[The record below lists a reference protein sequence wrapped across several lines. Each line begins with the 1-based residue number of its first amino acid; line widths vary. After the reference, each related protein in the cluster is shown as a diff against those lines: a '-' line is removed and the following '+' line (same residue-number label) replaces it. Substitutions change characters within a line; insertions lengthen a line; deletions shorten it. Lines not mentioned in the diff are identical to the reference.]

1 MKLGMTQDEIGG
13 KYQLS
18 KGSVVAKIKLLDLPT
33 QVQSQIVSCLTICE
47 KHAVE
52 IHKLNPY
59 TDLTL
64 YDCCWKPARECS
76 HKNGNRGKEVR
87 RRITKLSQTVRNLL
101 PHPSKEQ
108 IDILYQIA
116 YTFFEH
122 LEEITKAIILPSK
135 ADAFLQV
142 ASAFLF
148 YHGQSKF
155 RSLKQSVRKHRL
167 DGAIS

>member
-1 MKLGMTQDEIGG
+1 M
-13 KYQLS
+13 LS
-18 KGSVVAKIKLLDLPT
+18 STPSQTTPFMIAVGVIRIASVIRGAKRLVFKM
-33 QVQSQIVSCLTICE
+33 
-47 KHAVE
+47 
-52 IHKLNPY
+52 N
-59 TDLTL
+59 
-64 YDCCWKPARECS
+64 
-76 HKNGNRGKEVR
+76 
-87 RRITKLSQTVRNLL
+87 TKLSQTVRNLL

-116 YTFFEH
+116 YTFSEH